1 MTDTSDDPIAALEEA
16 MGYRFESP
24 AIRDEALTHP
34 SFAAEHGM
42 APHYERLEFLGD
54 AVLQLAVTRYV
65 YAAMPGASEGAMTL
79 VRAGVV
85 AEPALA
91 AVGRAW
97 GVPDAVRLGRGET
110 LTGGR
115 DKESIV
121 SDVVEALLGAI
132 SLEAGFAAAEQIVVQ
147 NWAVLIDGLTAT
159 PGRSDYKTR
168 LQETLVAAGTD
179 VSYVVTDT
187 GPEHAKEFTATVVS
201 AGEELATG
209 HGSSKKRAEQD
220 AAHLALKN
228 LLGPK
233 S

>member
-1 MTDTSDDPIAALEEA
+1 MTGTADDPIAAVEEA
-16 MGYRFESP
+16 MGYRFQDP
-24 AIRDEALTHP
+24 AMRDEALTHP

-42 APHYERLEFLGD
+42 APNYERLEFLGD
-54 AVLQLAVTRYV
+54 AVLQMAVTRYV
-65 YAAMPGASEGAMTL
+65 YNAMPGAPEGDMTL

-91 AVGRAW
+91 AMGRAW

-121 SDVVEALLGAI
+121 SDVVESLLGAVY
-132 SLEAGFAAAEQIVVQ
+132 LEAGFAAAEEIGRRRGGE
-147 NWAVLIDGLTAT
+147 LIDELTTA
-159 PGRSDYKTR
+159 PGSRDYKTR
-168 LQETLVAAGTD
+168 LQEVLVAAGTD

-187 GPEHAKEFTATVVS
+187 GPQHAKEFTATAVS
-201 AGEELATG
+201 GGEELATG
-209 HGSSKKRAEQD
+209 HGSSKKRAEQN
-220 AAHLALKN
+220 AARLALEKVQS
-228 LLGPK
+228 PD